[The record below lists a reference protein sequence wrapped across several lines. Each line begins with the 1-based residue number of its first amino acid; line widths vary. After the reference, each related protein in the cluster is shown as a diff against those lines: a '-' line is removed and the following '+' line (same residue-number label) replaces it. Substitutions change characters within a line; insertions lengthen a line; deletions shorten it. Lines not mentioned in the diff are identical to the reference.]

1 MAVDVPVRA
10 YPPAW
15 RWTAAILVAI
25 SRAML
30 PVLLWR
36 LATANDPPITP
47 PLLAELLL
55 ICCALPALAAWLIGR
70 AFAARA
76 HVDDGSLTL
85 ARGAQR
91 VIWPRA
97 TVQPWRVPL
106 PEAGCTL
113 TRDDGARLALGRRD
127 PAPLLAALGGDV
139 EHPIVR
145 YAAARAAYA
154 RGWRYWL
161 GRYVLFALP
170 IAAILFNAHQWI
182 AYGGT
187 FGQYYLQGAGAWLRG
202 AAIYWATTAAY
213 LLLWAS
219 LWRGVVETA
228 ALIAAALSPRRTS
241 PVRRMLEWGDR
252 AAFYGGS
259 AAILALRFLD

>member
-1 MAVDVPVRA
+1 MAVDVSVRA
-10 YPPAW
+10 YPPVW

-30 PVLLWR
+30 PFLLWR
-36 LATANDPPITP
+36 LATANDPPLTP

-55 ICCALPALAAWLIGR
+55 IFCALPALAASLIGR
-70 AFAARA
+70 AFAARVQ
-76 HVDDGSLTL
+76 VDAGGLTL
-85 ARGAQR
+85 MRGAQR
-91 VIWPRA
+91 VVWPPA
-97 TVQPWRVPL
+97 AVHPWRVPL

-113 TRDDGARLALGRRD
+113 THDDGGRLALALRD
-127 PAPLLAALGGDV
+127 PTPLLAALGGDT
-139 EHPIVR
+139 EHPMVR
-145 YAAARAAYA
+145 YAAARAADA

-182 AYGGT
+182 AYGGS
-187 FGQYYLQGAGAWLRG
+187 FGQYYLQGPGPWLRG
-202 AAIYWATTAAY
+202 AAIYWATTGVY

-219 LWRGVVETA
+219 LWRGVVEALALLA
-228 ALIAAALSPRRTS
+228 AMRWPRRAQAA
-241 PVRRMLEWGDR
+241 RRALEWGDR
-252 AAFYGGS
+252 LAFYGGS